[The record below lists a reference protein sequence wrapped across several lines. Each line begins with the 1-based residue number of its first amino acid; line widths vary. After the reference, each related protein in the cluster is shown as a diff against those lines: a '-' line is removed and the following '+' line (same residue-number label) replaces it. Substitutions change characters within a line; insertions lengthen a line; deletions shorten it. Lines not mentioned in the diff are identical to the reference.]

1 MAPVTRNVPVS
12 AQLLTTRRCGSTR
25 LKIPGNQALALFGFV
40 CLLAL
45 PQAGA
50 ARDLN
55 LGVVNWIGYGPLYV
69 AAANGYYRKY
79 GPGVHLV
86 TFSDNSLMP
95 GAVQGGELDASTL
108 TFDQVIMADS
118 RGLTLKVVMPVDY
131 SVGGDAIV
139 GSNSLRS
146 LQDLKGHKVAFQPGT
161 TSEFL
166 LGYALATAGLSER
179 DIRPVTSTPEGVPA
193 MLASHAVDVGVTYEP
208 NVSTV
213 LNLDGG
219 RRFHALLTSREA
231 RGMITDVLVV
241 TQATI
246 TRDPKMVAGLMRGT
260 LDGLTFMRSNPQ
272 QAAAIIA
279 KVLEISPAEVAR
291 QLPLIENPDLKQLD
305 EVFHR
310 SDSLPSFYASG
321 RIIGDMLL
329 KSGQLRGLAAIE
341 TTLDDR
347 FVLALQAGR

>member
-1 MAPVTRNVPVS
+1 LKASRNE
-12 AQLLTTRRCGSTR
+12 
-25 LKIPGNQALALFGFV
+25 
-40 CLLAL
+40 LLAL
-45 PQAGA
+45 LVLACVLIAPQTGA

-55 LGVVNWIGYGPLYV
+55 VGVVNWIGYGPLYV

-79 GPGVHLV
+79 GTDVHMV
-86 TFSDNSLMP
+86 VFSDNSLMP
-95 GAVQGGELDASTL
+95 GALQGGELDATTL
-108 TFDQVIMADS
+108 TYDQVIMGDS

-131 SVGGDAIV
+131 SVGGDAIIGATAV
-139 GSNSLRS
+139 HSLK
-146 LQDLKGHKVAFQPGT
+146 DLKGHNVAYQPGT

-166 LGYALATAGLSER
+166 LGYALGTVGLSER

-231 RGMITDVLVV
+231 RGMITDVLAV
-241 TQATI
+241 TDATI
-246 TRDPKMVAGLMRGT
+246 AKNPKMVEGLMRGT
-260 LDGLTFMRSNPQ
+260 LDGLAFMRSNPQ

-279 KVLEISPAEVAR
+279 KVLEIPSAEVTR
-291 QLPLIENPDLKQLD
+291 QLSLIENPDLPHLGD
-305 EVFHR
+305 VFQK

-321 RIIGDMLL
+321 RIIGDMLV
-329 KSGQLRGLAAIE
+329 KSGQVKNLAPIE
-341 TTLDDR
+341 STLDIR
-347 FVLALQAGR
+347 FVRALQAGH

>member
-1 MAPVTRNVPVS
+1 MCQYPKSSGISRAS
-12 AQLLTTRRCGSTR
+12 GTT
-25 LKIPGNQALALFGFV
+25 LKVFCSQSLALFV
-40 CLLAL
+40 LSCTLWL

-55 LGVVNWIGYGPLYV
+55 LGVVNWIGYGPIYV

-79 GPGVHLV
+79 GPDVHLV

-95 GAVQGGELDASTL
+95 GALQGSELDASAL
-108 TFDQVIMADS
+108 TYDQVIVADS
-118 RGLTLKVVMPVDY
+118 RGLAQRVVMPIDY

-139 GSNSLRS
+139 GSNAVRS
-146 LQDLKGHKVAFQPGT
+146 LHDLKGHNVAYQPGT

-166 LGYALATAGLSER
+166 LGYALNSVGLSER
-179 DIRPVTSTPEGVPA
+179 DIRSVTSTPEGVPA

-213 LNLDGG
+213 LNLEGG

-231 RGMITDVLVV
+231 RGMITDVLAV
-241 TQATI
+241 TEASI
-246 TRDPKMVAGLMRGT
+246 AHNPKMVEGLMRGT
-260 LDGLTFMRSNPQ
+260 LDGLGFMRSNPQ

-279 KVLEISPAEVAR
+279 RVLEISPAEVTR
-291 QLPLIENPDLKQLD
+291 QLALIENPDLAHLGD
-305 EVFHR
+305 VFQK

-321 RIIGDMLL
+321 KIIGDMLL
-329 KSGQLRGLAAIE
+329 KSGQVKQLAPIDS
-341 TTLDDR
+341 TLDIR
-347 FVLALQAGR
+347 FVHALQAGH

>member
-1 MAPVTRNVPVS
+1 MKEP
-12 AQLLTTRRCGSTR
+12 C
-25 LKIPGNQALALFGFV
+25 KQALALLV
-40 CLLAL
+40 LACVLAL
-45 PQAGA
+45 PQTGA

-55 LGVVNWIGYGPLYV
+55 LGVVNWIGYGPIYV

-79 GPGVHLV
+79 GPDIHLV

-108 TFDQVIMADS
+108 TYDQVIMADS
-118 RGLTLKVVMPVDY
+118 RGLTLRVVMPVDY

-139 GSNSLRS
+139 GSAAVRS
-146 LQDLKGHKVAFQPGT
+146 LKELKGHNVAFQPGT

-166 LGYALATAGLSER
+166 LGYALGTVGLSER
-179 DIRPVTSTPEGVPA
+179 DIRAVTSTPEGVPA

-231 RGMITDVLVV
+231 RGMITDVFAV
-241 TQATI
+241 TEATI
-246 TRDPKMVAGLMRGT
+246 AHNPKLVEGLMRGT
-260 LDGLTFMRSNPQ
+260 LDGLAFMRSNPQ
-272 QAAAIIA
+272 QAATIIA
-279 KVLEISPAEVAR
+279 KVLEISAAEVTR
-291 QLPLIENPDLKQLD
+291 QLALIENPDLQHLGD
-305 EVFHR
+305 VFQK

-321 RIIGDMLL
+321 KIIGDMLV
-329 KSGQLRGLAAIE
+329 KSGQLKHLAPIDS
-341 TTLDDR
+341 TLDSR
-347 FVLALQAGR
+347 FVVALQAAH